1 MTTVNAGG
9 VNLSELCISDKEN
22 HLPGELG
29 VISMS
34 LKRLLALFRD
44 GKIKVYE
51 HNRGFGKASKN
62 TIEATRNN
70 LQVSCLGMFRI
81 SNEGVIADGN
91 SRMLGINLR
100 FMDGNITDSELDESV
115 TILCFLHDNFLVH
128 YQAAG
133 RQAGHTSGNK
143 LTNPQLGMG
152 QLVQSVVTASGINP
166 NILQTSHLASLS
178 NTIWSLAN
186 IPEDDWEFANI
197 FSARKDV
204 KKLLDYLPSELSL
217 SLTLSRNNKARLV
230 DALRYFEDV
239 SNAIR
244 GSDAK
249 SFLKSGPFFGL
260 IISEHLSA
268 FSRLLPAPVL
278 ARRMVSNGVK
288 LAPYIPCLTLGAEQ
302 RIRRTANKVLSIIC
316 RP

>member
-217 SLTLSRNNKARLV
+217 SLTLSRNNKARLMA
-230 DALRYFEDV
+230 ALRYFEDV
-239 SNAIR
+239 SDEIR
-244 GSDAK
+244 GSDTK
-249 SFLKSGPFFGL
+249 SFLKNGPFFGL

-278 ARRMVSNGVK
+278 ARRMVSNGLK
-288 LAPYIPCLTLGAEQ
+288 LADHIPCLTLGGEQ
-302 RIRRTANKVLSIIC
+302 RIRKTAEQVLSIIC

>member
-204 KKLLDYLPSELSL
+204 KKLLDY
-217 SLTLSRNNKARLV
+217 
-230 DALRYFEDV
+230 
-239 SNAIR
+239 
-244 GSDAK
+244 
-249 SFLKSGPFFGL
+249 
-260 IISEHLSA
+260 
-268 FSRLLPAPVL
+268 
-278 ARRMVSNGVK
+278 
-288 LAPYIPCLTLGAEQ
+288 
-302 RIRRTANKVLSIIC
+302 
-316 RP
+316 

>member
-1 MTTVNAGG
+1 MTTVNACG

-22 HLPGELG
+22 HLPEEIG

-186 IPEDDWEFANI
+186 IPVDDWDFANI
-197 FSARKDV
+197 FSARKHV
-204 KKLLDYLPSELSL
+204 KNLLDYLPSEL

-230 DALRYFEDV
+230 QALRYFEDV

>member
-22 HLPGELG
+22 HLPEEIG

-70 LQVSCLGMFRI
+70 LQIPCLGMFRI

-100 FMDGNITDSELDESV
+100 FMDENITDSELDESV
-115 TILCFLHDNFLVH
+115 TILFFLHDNFLVH

-152 QLVQSVVTASGINP
+152 RLVQSVVMASGINT

-204 KKLLDYLPSELSL
+204 KKLLDYLPSEL

-302 RIRRTANKVLSIIC
+302 RIRKTAEQVLRIIC
-316 RP
+316 KA

>member
-22 HLPGELG
+22 HLPEELG

-70 LQVSCLGMFRI
+70 LQIPCLGMFRI

-115 TILCFLHDNFLVH
+115 TILFFLHDNFLVH

-152 QLVQSVVTASGINP
+152 RLVQSVVMASGINT

-217 SLTLSRNNKARLV
+217 TLSRNNKARLMA
-230 DALRYFEDV
+230 ALRYFEDV
-239 SNAIR
+239 SDEIR

-302 RIRRTANKVLSIIC
+302 RIRKTADKVLSIIC

>member
-22 HLPGELG
+22 HLPEEIG

-278 ARRMVSNGVK
+278 ARRMDSNGVK

-316 RP
+316 KA

>member
-22 HLPGELG
+22 HLPEELG

-34 LKRLLALFRD
+34 LKRLLALFQD
-44 GKIKVYE
+44 GKIKVYD

-70 LQVSCLGMFRI
+70 LQIPCLGMFRI

-100 FMDGNITDSELDESV
+100 FMDGNITDSELDAQV
-115 TILCFLHDNFLVH
+115 TILFFLHEEFMKQ
-128 YQAAG
+128 YQSAG
-133 RQAGHTSGNK
+133 RQTGHTSGNK
-143 LTNPQLGMG
+143 LTNPELGMG
-152 QLVQSVVTASGINP
+152 QLVQSVVTSTGINP
-166 NILQTSHLASLS
+166 NLLQTSHLASLS

-204 KKLLDYLPSELSL
+204 KKLLD
-217 SLTLSRNNKARLV
+217 
-230 DALRYFEDV
+230 
-239 SNAIR
+239 
-244 GSDAK
+244 
-249 SFLKSGPFFGL
+249 
-260 IISEHLSA
+260 
-268 FSRLLPAPVL
+268 
-278 ARRMVSNGVK
+278 
-288 LAPYIPCLTLGAEQ
+288 
-302 RIRRTANKVLSIIC
+302 
-316 RP
+316 